1 MGGLRHPHECG
12 TVALGHDMTVWV
24 GCRWRHAQVGP
35 GNTAVLERG
44 IQEVARKY
52 AMDWRVSFATKQK
65 RMALLVRCVG
75 GV

>member
-1 MGGLRHPHECG
+1 VCN
-12 TVALGHDMTVWV
+12 